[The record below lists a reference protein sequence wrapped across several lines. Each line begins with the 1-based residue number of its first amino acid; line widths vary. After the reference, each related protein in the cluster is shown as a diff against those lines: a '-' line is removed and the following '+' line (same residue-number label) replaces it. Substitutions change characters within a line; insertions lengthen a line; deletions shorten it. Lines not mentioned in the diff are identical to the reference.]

1 VRSIF
6 IAVFALVALVSSA
19 QAKDLF
25 YECDIPQSRS
35 GGNYISTKM
44 AIIQR
49 ANGAVQVIDAV
60 LMYHDLSPLTVRVQ
74 RNTERVMSLI
84 WAVDLRSGTNQKT
97 DMRYNVRFNKETGR
111 IQVTAVPQGYSNQWT
126 SRGTCKLRKS

>member
-1 VRSIF
+1 MKSYVAAIF
-6 IAVFALVALVSSA
+6 TFFTLTTSALA
-19 QAKDLF
+19 QDLF

-60 LMYHDLSPLTVRVQ
+60 LMHHDLSPMTVRVQ
-74 RNTERVMSLI
+74 RNNARIMSLL

-97 DMRYNVRFNKETGR
+97 DMRYNVRFNKETGK

-126 SRGTCKLRKS
+126 SRGTCKLRKP